1 MDTLLAAFQWMAI
14 VVGGLLLRAGVA
26 ILVLAAVVAVVT
38 PVMFAFEGG
47 RRLLLRLRGLE
58 QVHGF
63 EWRRAL
69 YYAPRHVWLAA
80 SGPAVRLGLD
90 SMAARVLLDAERIEL
105 PAAGTRVP
113 AGAAL
118 ARITAGGRLVT
129 LPSPIDGVV
138 TEANVEL
145 TSSPELAVRHPYT
158 GGWLV
163 EMKPATSA
171 YEAFPR
177 AARALAWFKDEA
189 SRLTFA
195 LEHAH
200 GYAAAD
206 GGVPIHPGHPRL
218 EDGDLGRIAGE
229 FLGATVDQRD

>member
-1 MDTLLAAFQWMAI
+1 METLLAALQWVAI
-14 VVGGLLLRAGVA
+14 GLGGLLLRAGVA

-38 PVMFAFEGG
+38 PVIFAFEGG
-47 RRLLLRLRGLE
+47 RRMLQRLRGLE

-80 SGPAVRLGLD
+80 RGSSMRLGLD
-90 SMAARVLLDAERIEL
+90 PMAARVLVDAERVEL
-105 PAAGTRVP
+105 PEVGSRLAAGAP
-113 AGAAL
+113 L
-118 ARITAGGRLVT
+118 ARITAGGRRVT
-129 LPSPIDGVV
+129 VPTPIEGVV
-138 TEANVEL
+138 TDANATL
-145 TSSPELAVRHPYT
+145 ASSPALAVRQPYA

-163 EMKPATSA
+163 ELKPATQA

-177 AARALAWFKDEA
+177 ASRALAWFKDEA

-206 GGVPIHPGHPRL
+206 GGVPIHADHQRL
-218 EDGDLGRIAGE
+218 DDEALERIAAE
-229 FLGATVDQRD
+229 YLGATVERV

>member
-1 MDTLLAAFQWMAI
+1 MGTIEWVAI

-47 RRLLLRLRGLE
+47 RRVLLRLRGLE

-69 YYAPRHVWLAA
+69 HYAPRHVWLAA
-80 SGPAVRLGLD
+80 RGPAMRLGLD
-90 SMAARVLLDAERIEL
+90 SMAARVLHRAERVEL
-105 PAAGTRVP
+105 PEVGTRLAAGAP
-113 AGAAL
+113 L
-118 ARITAGGRLVT
+118 ARVTAGGRRVT
-129 LPSPIDGVV
+129 VPAPIEGVV
-138 TEANVEL
+138 TSTNAGL
-145 TSSPELAVRHPYT
+145 SDSPDLVVRQPYG

-163 EMKPATSA
+163 ELKPVAQA
-171 YEAFPR
+171 CEAFPR
-177 AARALAWFKDEA
+177 AARARAWFKDEA
-189 SRLTFA
+189 NRLTFA

-206 GGVPIHPGHPRL
+206 GGVPIHADHQRL
-218 EDGDLGRIAGE
+218 DDEDLERIAGE
-229 FLGATVDQRD
+229 FLGATVERV